1 MHHNFTF
8 SRTLQITIKQK
19 KKETKCSTVETFG
32 MLEKYDLHI
41 ALERRTV
48 EYLYTKISWLLFLKQ
63 AIESLN
69 LEKCFSDAE
78 IVS

>member
-1 MHHNFTF
+1 
-8 SRTLQITIKQK
+8 
-19 KKETKCSTVETFG
+19 

-41 ALERRTV
+41 ALERRTA
-48 EYLYTKISWLLFLKQ
+48 EYLCTKISWLLFLKQ

-69 LEKCFSDAE
+69 LEKCFFDAE